1 MMEETWC
8 DTCPNFFPFSFPCQM
23 IARLSS
29 ALLAVAA
36 VIGTIDARPLV
47 RNIKVSDL
55 QPHAPPL
62 IFHPLF
68 FPKMP
73 SAFFYGQTKHSRV
86 QVRAHSPTAGYTLTR
101 LPRWRKCGAL
111 YLIKHIIP
119 LVFSLS
125 SLFLPKTNSEFTKLL
140 KHHKEN
146 TGFPVI
152 VDYYSDGCGPCRQIA
167 PMYRQVRSRKKEKE
181 RNRS

>member
-1 MMEETWC
+1 MTRVL
-8 DTCPNFFPFSFPCQM
+8 TSFPF
-23 IARLSS
+23 LSPPDDCTS
-29 ALLAVAA
+29 IFRTAGGRCCDWHDRCPAA
-36 VIGTIDARPLV
+36 CAKHQGQRPATTRASTYL
-47 RNIKVSDL
+47 S
-55 QPHAPPL
+55 PS
-62 IFHPLF
+62 LF
-68 FPKMP
+68 FPRMP
-73 SAFFYGQTKHSRV
+73 SAFFNGQTKHSRV
-86 QVRAHSPTAGYTLTR
+86 QVRAHSLTAGYTLTR

-167 PMYRQVRSRKKEKE
+167 PMYRQVRPRKKEKE